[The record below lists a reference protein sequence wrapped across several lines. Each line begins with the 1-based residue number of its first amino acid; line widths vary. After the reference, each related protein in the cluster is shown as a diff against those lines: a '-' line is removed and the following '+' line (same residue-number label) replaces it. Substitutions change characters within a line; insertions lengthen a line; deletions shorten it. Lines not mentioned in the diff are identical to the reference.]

1 MGNRSAN
8 GSKEK
13 SGRQAQ
19 IGVFRPSATG
29 ISGAIGEPEK
39 EDWRTDDGGDSAN
52 DRTRLANVR
61 GTIPEELARQLSD
74 EMPDCGIYFLM
85 SGDICVYIGLTQ
97 EPHQRILCH
106 KNRWKEQFDAVLWL
120 AIEWEECHDEE
131 KRLIGL
137 ICPKHNKKHNP
148 NPDKES
154 ESWGMTSP
162 NPTNGMVP
170 LFVEISPGLRDAL
183 DILAERNVR
192 KISGEV
198 RLALENHTGYRTPR
212 NLK

>member
-52 DRTRLANVR
+52 DRTRLADLR

-74 EMPDCGIYFLM
+74 EMPDRGIYFLM
-85 SGDICVYIGLTQ
+85 KRGICIYIGRTELPTK
-97 EPHQRILCH
+97 RILCH
-106 KNRWKEQFDAVLWL
+106 KNKRKRQFDSVLWL
-120 AIEWEECHDEE
+120 VIEWGQTEE
-131 KRLIGL
+131 KEKELIGL
-137 ICPKHNKKHNP
+137 IRPKHNKQYNP
-148 NPDKES
+148 EPDENAL
-154 ESWGMTSP
+154 SWGRTP
-162 NPTNGMVP
+162 KNPGNNTVP
-170 LFVEISPGLRDAL
+170 LFVEIQIGLRDAL
-183 DILAERNVR
+183 VQLSKDNYRSIA
-192 KISGEV
+192 SEV
-198 RLALENHTGYRTPR
+198 RIALEKHTGW
-212 NLK
+212 NNFVACG